1 LTERER
7 EQLGDDLSAYLDG
20 ELAVERAQEVE
31 RLLSES
37 AEARELL
44 EELRRVSAQLG
55 ALPRLRVPD
64 AVAVAVTSRAEE
76 QLRLVRARQVRRVWI
91 VRVTS
96 GVAAAAAV
104 LVAGVWIGYEAGRRS
119 PMPVA
124 LRAAGRDVAAL
135 PATGEEKMKALE
147 VAPAGAGE
155 TIVAHGIPK
164 ADVGG
169 RDADRVAQRA
179 HIAEEKQSNSLGAPA
194 DTGAPLVNIVV
205 QPHDEAEYA
214 AAAATLRSW
223 GAPARVL
230 AGTSPEAGGAGA
242 AKLLT
247 PEQPVAWGFAIAAAE
262 LPGRIGRLEAQ
273 APQGV
278 YVRVGSGA
286 AEYEHSLPARGGAQS
301 RMSYAQDELA
311 APTAAPR
318 PGPARAKD
326 EKAATAKRALAG
338 ASEKEA
344 ATEPVP
350 AAPPPEKKSAAAP
363 RRAPVAGAGV
373 VATVLDANSLAV
385 PGAPAETQP
394 QGVASQP
401 SEEVPASSAEW
412 PRELTEQMLRL
423 LFSGVGQSSGETAG
437 PMPPAASFERGR
449 RVTLRVLLLPVPA
462 STAPGSQPNDGG
474 RE

>member
-1 LTERER
+1 MTERER

-37 AEARELL
+37 AEARKLL
-44 EELRRVSAQLG
+44 EELRGVSTQLG

-64 AVAVAVTSRAEE
+64 AVAVAVGSRAEE

-96 GVAAAAAV
+96 GVAAVAAV
-104 LVAGVWIGYEAGRRS
+104 LVAGVWIGYEAGRQS
-119 PMPVA
+119 PMSVA
-124 LRAAGRDVAAL
+124 LRAAGRGVAAL
-135 PATGEEKMKALE
+135 PATGEEKMKARE

-155 TIVAHGIPK
+155 TMVMHGIPA
-164 ADVGG
+164 ADVVA
-169 RDADRVAQRA
+169 RSADRAARRER
-179 HIAEEKQSNSLGAPA
+179 IAEECQSYALGEPV

-205 QPHDEAEYA
+205 QPRDEAEYA

-230 AGTSPEAGGAGA
+230 EGTPSEAEGAGT
-242 AKLLT
+242 AKLLA
-247 PEQPVAWGFAIAAAE
+247 PAHPVAWGFAIAAAE

-286 AEYEHSLPARGGAQS
+286 AEYSLPAQGGAQS
-301 RMSYAQDELA
+301 RMSDAQDKLS
-311 APTAAPR
+311 APAAAPR
-318 PGPARAKD
+318 PSPARAKD
-326 EKAATAKRALAG
+326 EKAATAKRAIAE
-338 ASEKEA
+338 AREKEA

-350 AAPPPEKKSAAAP
+350 VSPPPEKKSAAAP
-363 RRAPVAGAGV
+363 RRAPVTEAGV
-373 VATVLDANSLAV
+373 AAAVLDTNSLAV
-385 PGAPAETQP
+385 PGAPSETQP
-394 QGVASQP
+394 QGAASQP
-401 SEEVPASSAEW
+401 SEGVPVSSAEW

-423 LFSGVGQSSGETAG
+423 LFSGVGPSSGEPGG

-449 RVTLRVLLLPVPA
+449 RVTLRVLLLPASA
-462 STAPGSQPNDGG
+462 STAPGSQPSDGH